1 MRISNGCAI
10 AISTIG
16 LFTLCEYI
24 FGWNFGIDE
33 LLVRDLVTN
42 IASDSGQMGTNTA
55 VNFSLLGISLWL
67 VNEAQSPPKQPQQVK
82 LTWIAISQTLA
93 LVAGFIA
100 LQAVVGS
107 AYNVRV
113 FYQLSIF
120 TTAMAFQT
128 AVVFMIL
135 CGGILALNSVG
146 IASQD
151 ENRGWMRAYLF

>member
-82 LTWIAISQTLA
+82 LTWIAISPSILSTQH
-93 LVAGFIA
+93 
-100 LQAVVGS
+100 
-107 AYNVRV
+107 
-113 FYQLSIF
+113 FYDGNGISDSRC
-120 TTAMAFQT
+120 
-128 AVVFMIL
+128 VYDFMW
-135 CGGILALNSVG
+135 GNFGT
-146 IASQD
+146 
-151 ENRGWMRAYLF
+151 